1 VSPTQGEA
9 LALPTDRVRLPS
21 ERELFLFGKVA
32 GKANTP
38 EGEVARQDFNG
49 AYGYVME

>member
-1 VSPTQGEA
+1 
-9 LALPTDRVRLPS
+9 VRLPS
-21 ERELFLFGKVA
+21 DGELFLFGKVA

-38 EGEVARQDFNG
+38 EGEVARQDFNS